1 MITQNYNSNLKSRID
16 MKLALELPGGNIIP
30 PPFGLKSDFKD
41 LASFLSPLI
50 NIIFYIAVF
59 LAFYFLI
66 WGAFAYLM
74 AQGKKEELA
83 KARARISWAL
93 VGLIVISLA
102 FVIAK
107 YASEIFPP
115 TKGGLPF

>member
-1 MITQNYNSNLKSRID
+1 MALKSIQE
-16 MKLALELPGGNIIP
+16 LALDLPGGNTIP
-30 PPFGLKSDFKD
+30 QPDELTKKGFID
-41 LASFLSPLI
+41 LASFISPLI
-50 NIIFYIAVF
+50 NILLYIAVF
-59 LAFYFLI
+59 LAFYFLV

-93 VGLIVISLA
+93 VGLIVVFLA